1 MVKRGGEP
9 VHHRM
14 DYRKQSHHMIGAI
27 RCVQKHRECRR
38 DDRWGSDRIMLRVR
52 HPRKIRGELKK
63 ITRKHDEPDDPTPT
77 HECRGLRW
85 RQVGRRCVRLCADLT
100 VPAKTEGCIRRNKNR
115 LKNPTN
121 PTTRRHLL
129 HLKACRGVRL
139 CFRRQVV
146 GCQVGLR
153 KYFIFP
159 ILPSQLIDGRKDTPR
174 FTVSRGKLPQ

>member
-1 MVKRGGEP
+1 MCP
-9 VHHRM
+9 
-14 DYRKQSHHMIGAI
+14 AT
-27 RCVQKHRECRR
+27 
-38 DDRWGSDRIMLRVR
+38 
-52 HPRKIRGELKK
+52 PRKSWENLEK

-129 HLKACRGVRL
+129 HLKACRGVRWASKDAVFGCGRVL
-139 CFRRQVV
+139 KTKIEVWRRVV

-159 ILPSQLIDGRKDTPR
+159 ILPSQSIDGRKDTPR
-174 FTVSRGKLPQ
+174 FTVSRGKLPQQMIVFRTDFIETVLTTER

>member
-1 MVKRGGEP
+1 MFDV
-9 VHHRM
+9 
-14 DYRKQSHHMIGAI
+14 I
-27 RCVQKHRECRR
+27 RCVQKHRERRR
-38 DDRWGSDRIMLRVR
+38 DDRWGIDRIMLRVR

-77 HECRGLRW
+77 HECRGLRR

-159 ILPSQLIDGRKDTPR
+159 ILPSQSIDGRNDNPR
-174 FTVSRGKLPQ
+174 FMMIQCKLPQ

>member
-1 MVKRGGEP
+1 MSERLCVVVSGPSQE
-9 VHHRM
+9 

-77 HECRGLRW
+77 HECRGLRR

-100 VPAKTEGCIRRNKNR
+100 VPAKTDACIRRNKNR
-115 LKNPTN
+115 FTITFDKQP
-121 PTTRRHLL
+121 
-129 HLKACRGVRL
+129 
-139 CFRRQVV
+139 V
-146 GCQVGLR
+146 GGQ
-153 KYFIFP
+153 
-159 ILPSQLIDGRKDTPR
+159 ILMIRNTMLN
-174 FTVSRGKLPQ
+174 FN